1 MKKHLFLIAVI
12 SVITLCGIGI
22 VYLIYLDENTID
34 TQVELKDGTSYTATS
49 THSYN
54 NGLTEINFIN
64 DSRIIVP
71 TNSIKVIKSIKTN

>member
-1 MKKHLFLIAVI
+1 MKKQTFLIAI
-12 SVITLCGIGI
+12 ILLTILCVTGI
-22 VYLIYLDENTID
+22 VYAIYLEENIID

-54 NGLTEINFIN
+54 NGLTYINFIN

-71 TNSIKVIKSIKTN
+71 TNSIKLIKSIKTN